1 MPQYCQRSGRNVE
14 YYRMTY
20 SHTNHSTVDVVLK
33 VTDEDNLK
41 TQALSILFNRYRRKL
56 GLDKVKF
63 ALLVDYKGE

>member
-1 MPQYCQRSGRNVE
+1 MPHCLRSGRNVE

-20 SHTNHSTVDVVLK
+20 EHTNHTTVDVVLK

-41 TQALSILFNRYRRKL
+41 TQALSILYNRYRRKL

-63 ALLVDYKGE
+63 ELLVDYKE